1 MIKSNYPAAFSA
13 TGDCTNYDPEWW
25 FPDEVPGHVKWSRTY
40 EANTARNICKDCPIL
55 KECLA
60 YSLQFHGLS
69 GIWGGTDR
77 HERNAMQKQLN
88 IVPISWE
95 MSYLSPLGGING

>member
-1 MIKSNYPAAFSA
+1 MRKDKYITKFSA

-25 FPDEVPGHVKWSRTY
+25 FPEEKAGRTSWSRTY
-40 EANTARNICKDCPIL
+40 EANTARNICKDCPIR
-55 KECLA
+55 KECLEYA
-60 YSLQFHGLS
+60 VQFHGIT

-77 HERNAMQKQLN
+77 HERSAMQKALG

-95 MSYLSPLGGING
+95 TTYPSPMWGAA